1 MGMSKIVGR
10 VVALLMVGT
19 GVSAPIIVNNLNP
32 ATDEGDTPSIEES
45 LNVEEETSIVGNDPA
60 LRVESTS
67 QPKESSKEQPTL
79 TPVVTFTPDPIE
91 STTVLPPASNSAEW
105 SDPSGVASPTEY
117 WAKYAGLCPNQ
128 QPKDSIFWSQSR
140 YLAFARHGEHPWPTY
155 QHYVA
160 TYWNF
165 HMLYGYNN
173 DELSISSFANMGY
186 GDDQA
191 NRAVG
196 LWINYATMSI
206 YADSLYRAEPWTN
219 STRAY
224 WDEVAEEAT
233 DYLRHLDG
241 AYHVECGV

>member
-1 MGMSKIVGR
+1 MSKIVGCIA
-10 VVALLMVGT
+10 VLLMVGT
-19 GVSAPIIVNNLNP
+19 GVSAPIIVNSLSQ
-32 ATDEGDTPSIEES
+32 ATDEGGTPPIEEP
-45 LNVEEETSIVGNDPA
+45 LNVEEETSIVGNESVP
-60 LRVESTS
+60 RVESTS
-67 QPKESSKEQPTL
+67 QPTESSKVQPT
-79 TPVVTFTPDPIE
+79 VTFTPAPVE
-91 STTVLPPASNSAEW
+91 STVVSPPASNSPEW
-105 SDPSGVASPTEY
+105 SDPSGVTSPNEY
-117 WAKYAGLCPNQ
+117 WVKYAGLCPED
-128 QPKDSIFWSQSR
+128 QPKDSIFWPQSR

-165 HMLYGYNN
+165 HMLYGYND

-196 LWINYATMSI
+196 LWIDYATMSV

-241 AYHVECGV
+241 AYHIECGV